1 MKEEEEEEEKEEEDN
16 DDDDISILHNGRKG
30 SGTSGR
36 NGAGSGAGSGGGEYL
51 RELAVSLIPSINVSW
66 GGKSSVYPEQI
77 LVCSAL
83 EQHRAQ

>member
-1 MKEEEEEEEKEEEDN
+1 MAASLPI
-16 DDDDISILHNGRKG
+16 DDGQGRRGVTQDKSNGRKD
-30 SGTSGR
+30 SGTGGC

-66 GGKSSVYPEQI
+66 GGESSVYPEQI
-77 LVCSAL
+77 LACSAL